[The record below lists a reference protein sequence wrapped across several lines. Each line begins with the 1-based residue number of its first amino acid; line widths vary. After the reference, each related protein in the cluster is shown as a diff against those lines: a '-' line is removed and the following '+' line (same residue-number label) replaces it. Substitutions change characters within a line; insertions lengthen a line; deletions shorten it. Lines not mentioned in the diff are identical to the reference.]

1 MSRKT
6 WIRLLLVGGALAI
19 GVAVVLIA
27 SLFPDND
34 SVTRAKEMVLRDDLF
49 TMRSC
54 INQYTLDKQK
64 RPQALPDL
72 VSAGYLKAIPK
83 DPFTSSSATWRLT
96 PDGNVHSGAQG
107 MGSDGKPYNS
117 W

>member
-6 WIRLLLVGGALAI
+6 WIRFLLVCGALALALAI
-19 GVAVVLIA
+19 VFLA
-27 SLFPDND
+27 SLLPDD
-34 SVTRAKEMVLRDDLF
+34 GSVTRAKEMVLRDDLF
-49 TMRSC
+49 TMRSS
-54 INQYTLDKQK
+54 INQYTLDKHK
-64 RPQALPDL
+64 PPASLPDL

-96 PDGNVHSGAQG
+96 PDGNVHSGANG
-107 MGSDGKPYNS
+107 VGSDGKPYNS